1 MVNTTMHHGPKPK
14 IIPLSHGKMIPGFVI
29 QNLLLFFIEK
39 HSVWL
44 TIVMLLLEIWLVSK
58 KMGRGWPNNSRQ
70 NDFPCS
76 EGALLFSERHTLL
89 RLKAF
94 IPCRKGQCAPPE
106 RNGHKSI
113 WLTVTRVP
121 FSFPLFEGGY
131 AGQSSAKPCQ

>member
-106 RNGHKSI
+106 RNGHKSNLI
-113 WLTVTRVP
+113 DCHQGAL
-121 FSFPLFEGGY
+121 FFPLFEGGY